1 MSKNDRRHFLK
12 QFGTFAGCALL
23 APGARSAGL
32 FPAFPH
38 GGFKLGAISDGLS
51 EDFEEALKIMKSYGL
66 KWVEV
71 RSIWGIYNTEA
82 SPAQIARV
90 KELLGQFDFRVSA
103 VATAFY
109 KCTLPGTKPVDEEKD
124 VYPYAGQMDLLQ
136 RAAERAQAWGT
147 DKLRVFTFWRV
158 AEPEKHYASIAEE
171 MEKAGE
177 FARGAGV
184 RLVIENEGACNV
196 GTGHELARFLKMVR
210 STNVGANWDVG
221 NGLWHGEIPYPDGY
235 DALDKSR
242 IWHMH
247 VKGVECDA
255 GLKNCRETFAD
266 QGQIDLAG
274 QFRALA
280 HDGYDGTI
288 SLECEFET
296 PGLNHQQTTRRSME
310 GLLKVVAREKT

>member
-1 MSKNDRRHFLK
+1 
-12 QFGTFAGCALL
+12 
-23 APGARSAGL
+23 
-32 FPAFPH
+32 
-38 GGFKLGAISDGLS
+38 
-51 EDFEEALKIMKSYGL
+51 MKSYGL
-66 KWVEV
+66 KWVEI
-71 RSIWGIYNTEA
+71 RSIWGTYNTEA

-90 KELLGQFDFRVSA
+90 KELLGQYDFKVST

-109 KCTLPGTKPVDEEKD
+109 KCALPGTKPVDEETD
-124 VYPYAGQMDLLQ
+124 PYPYAGQMDLLQ
-136 RAAERAQAWGT
+136 RAAERAQAWGA

-158 AEPEKHYASIAEE
+158 AEPEKHYARISEE

-221 NGLWHGEIPYPDGY
+221 NGLWLGEVPYPDGY
-235 DALDKSR
+235 EALDKSR
-242 IWHMH
+242 LWHMH
-247 VKGVECDA
+247 AKGAACDA
-255 GLKNCRETFAD
+255 GFNNCRETFAD

-280 HDGYDGTI
+280 RDGYDGTI
-288 SLECEFET
+288 SLECEFEA
-296 PGLNHQQTTRRSME
+296 PGLNRQQTTRRSME
-310 GLLKVVAREKT
+310 GLLKVLAQPKA